1 MGSPLTSSFER
12 IINRPLSY
20 PFLPKFRSSSSKF
33 RRYRKTLRLT
43 RNCPN
48 EKDVAR
54 EEQYSCYT
62 LSYNIFCTIIVNT
75 IRAALA
81 NIFFSILCR
90 GYDSATSNLHYLNRR
105 WQRDEEEGRPR
116 RRRPAGRGSLR
127 APGQGGEA
135 GKAPCGGSA
144 SGRLSWPRSSSSSSS
159 SSFRGCARGGPRAGN
174 PGAGGCGLREAYP
187 GAPPRRPKSRLRRRS
202 G

>member
-1 MGSPLTSSFER
+1 ML
-12 IINRPLSY
+12 Y
-20 PFLPKFRSSSSKF
+20 
-33 RRYRKTLRLT
+33 
-43 RNCPN
+43 
-48 EKDVAR
+48 
-54 EEQYSCYT
+54 
-62 LSYNIFCTIIVNT
+62 SYNIFCTITTRIVYT

-105 WQRDEEEGRPR
+105 WQRNEEEGRPR
-116 RRRPAGRGSLR
+116 RRRPARRGSLR

-135 GKAPCGGSA
+135 GKAPCGGQGPLRRLEAPCGGGGGGA